1 MQKIADI
8 DNVISWSKHHSD
20 NSTNVSLKGI
30 NAVLPIVPKPVH
42 TLSIQCHCTEIIK
55 QTIAFLNPGQNSVDV
70 CDQSVFALAKEIQW
84 KHPEKFGSG
93 LYFCLFGG
101 LHFEQCMLT
110 INGEL
115 IKDSGL
121 ENILSNIDMSIIRTG
136 ALVPANHIKQ
146 ARYCLQ
152 IFLRALLLK
161 LKDAKD
167 KSGLA

>member
-1 MQKIADI
+1 M
-8 DNVISWSKHHSD
+8 
-20 NSTNVSLKGI
+20 
-30 NAVLPIVPKPVH
+30 
-42 TLSIQCHCTEIIK
+42 E
-55 QTIAFLNPGQNSVDV
+55 
-70 CDQSVFALAKEIQW
+70 
-84 KHPEKFGSG
+84 HPEKFGSG
-93 LYFCLFGG
+93 SYFCLFGG

-161 LKDAKD
+161 LKDAKG